1 MAFALP
7 ALPYER
13 LCESSSSFARA
24 SVRVTAAVAG
34 EGCWGRD
41 AIVASRNC
49 RSQVEA
55 MAPTSWANDAW
66 SNCGSS
72 AFSQSGFLTTVTT
85 YRLTPMTAPTHA
97 LSTAADALPAPPAT

>member
-1 MAFALP
+1 MRAETVAFALP
-7 ALPYER
+7 ALPYGR

-24 SVRVTAAVAG
+24 SVRVTAAVAR

-66 SNCGSS
+66 SNLWQLGFFSERLSHYDHTGS
-72 AFSQSGFLTTVTT
+72 
-85 YRLTPMTAPTHA
+85 RR
-97 LSTAADALPAPPAT
+97 